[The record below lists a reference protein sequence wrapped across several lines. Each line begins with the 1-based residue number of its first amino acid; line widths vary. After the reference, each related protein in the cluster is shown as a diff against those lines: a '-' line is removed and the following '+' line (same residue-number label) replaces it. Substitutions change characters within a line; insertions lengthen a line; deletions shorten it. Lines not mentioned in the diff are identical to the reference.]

1 MDVESGRVR
10 SGLARKESRC
20 QLRGGIGVK
29 AVVDREMV
37 VHLEYY
43 GNAIASEEDELY
55 VNRNRSD
62 KP

>member
-1 MDVESGRVR
+1 MDVESGRVW

-20 QLRGGIGVK
+20 QLQGGIGVK

-37 VHLEYY
+37 VHLE
-43 GNAIASEEDELY
+43 LY